1 MRIAGRLPALWK
13 EEEERET
20 ERNDLSHL
28 PSALITRLSVAAAA
42 IEEEEEAFFIDTSR
56 CAKRRNAADDR

>member
-1 MRIAGRLPALWK
+1 MRIAGRLTALWK

-28 PSALITRLSVAAAA
+28 ASALITRLSVAAAA
-42 IEEEEEAFFIDTSR
+42 MEEEAFFIDTSR
-56 CAKRRNAADDR
+56 CAKRRTADDDR